1 MTTRK
6 TTLARLSLGLILL
19 GGASLA
25 LAQQPGAV
33 VHKPEGIPT
42 PQPVH
47 NPSGQYPPLRQA
59 GPAGQAQP
67 AAQPAAEAAPAA
79 QPAAHPTEIGIP
91 TPQPGEAAHA
101 DAAAAA
107 PPEPAHA
114 EPAHAEPA
122 HAEPAHAEPAHGEAA
137 AAHGEHGE
145 AAAHGEHGAAAH
157 GAHEAGPI
165 IENWWSWDYG
175 PGKTHHHPPFGFA
188 LINFAVFLFILNK
201 LAGKSLKEFLASRHL
216 EVRKTLDR
224 ARELEKQAQAQLDE
238 YEKKAA
244 AAQADIDALLGS
256 MKQQAELERQ
266 KIIAKAEAE
275 AEKLLK
281 DAEAQVQQT
290 IDSAKRE
297 LERKTALLAVDLA
310 EKLVTSRV
318 NDLDQRNL
326 VERFVGQVET
336 AATAS
341 GGRS

>member
-1 MTTRK
+1 MTPRK

-19 GGASLA
+19 GGSSLA
-25 LAQQPGAV
+25 LAQQPGAAV
-33 VHKPEGIPT
+33 QKPEGIPT
-42 PQPVH
+42 PQPLH
-47 NPSGQYPPLRQA
+47 NPNGQYPPLRQA
-59 GPAGQAQP
+59 GPAQAQP
-67 AAQPAAEAAPAA
+67 AAQPVAQPAA
-79 QPAAHPTEIGIP
+79 QPAEIGNP
-91 TPQPGEAAHA
+91 TAQPSEAAPADAAQAAHA
-101 DAAAAA
+101 
-107 PPEPAHA
+107 EPAHA

-122 HAEPAHAEPAHGEAA
+122 HAEPAHAEPAHAAEPSHAEPGHGTA
-137 AAHGEHGE
+137 AAHGEPG
-145 AAAHGEHGAAAH
+145 ASAHGEHGAHA
-157 GAHEAGPI
+157 AGPV

-188 LINFAVFLFILNK
+188 LINFVVFLFILNK
-201 LAGKSLKEFLASRHL
+201 LAGKSFKEFLANRHL
-216 EVRKTLDR
+216 EIRKSLDR

-238 YEKKAA
+238 YEKKAQ

-310 EKLVTSRV
+310 EKLVSSRV